1 MRTLYLCGAGNAEGV
16 RLAMLV
22 NRAEKRW
29 DRFLVLDDDPSR
41 HGQELLGAE
50 IAGGISDML
59 AKADPATDNVVNLVG
74 RTTSGRSAVRKKIL
88 ESGVPFAQLIHPRVE
103 TLGVTFGGDD
113 VMIYENAT
121 LCGGSTIGQ
130 GSVVFMNAVVGHGA
144 TVKECA
150 VVGPG
155 AVLNAR
161 VVLGDRAYFGTNA
174 SILPDLTIGED
185 ATVGANSAVM
195 QNVPPGASALGVPA
209 QLLMA
214 SKSAGALDASDSVP
228 KAVGDEK
235 TTEAIRQ
242 VWQEVLELAEAPAK
256 KAGFFDIGGTS
267 LLALELRERIQQVLG
282 KPVSLLDIFR
292 FPTVESLAASLSSSS
307 SGEGNR
313 GAGIGVRRADVR
325 RRRRAQR

>member
-16 RLAMLV
+16 RLAMVV
-22 NRAEKRW
+22 NRAAKKW

-50 IAGGISDML
+50 IAGGISEML
-59 AKADPATDNVVNLVG
+59 ANADPATDNVVNLVG

-88 ESGVPFAQLIHPRVE
+88 ESGVPFAPLIHPRVE

-121 LCGGSTIGQ
+121 LCGGSTIGE

-161 VVLGDRAYFGTNA
+161 VVLCDRAYFGTNA
-174 SILPDLTIGED
+174 SILPDLTIGEE

-195 QNVPPGASALGVPA
+195 ENVPAGASALGVPA
-209 QLLMA
+209 QLLMIG
-214 SKSAGALDASDSVP
+214 KSGRELDASDSVP
-228 KAVGDEK
+228 RAVADER
-235 TTEAIRQ
+235 TIETIRQ
-242 VWQEVLELAEAPAK
+242 VWQEVLELPEAPTQ
-256 KAGFFDIGGTS
+256 KANFFDVGGSS
-267 LLALELRERIQQVLG
+267 LLALLLRERTQEALG

-292 FPTVESLAASLSSSS
+292 FPTVESLAASLSNSS
-307 SGEGNR
+307 SGEGSG
-313 GAGIGVRRADVR
+313 GAGIGARRADIR

>member
-16 RLAMLV
+16 RLAMIV
-22 NRAEKRW
+22 NRTEKKW
-29 DRFLVLDDDPSR
+29 DRLLVLDDDPGK

-50 IAGGISDML
+50 IAGGIAEML

-74 RTTSGRSAVRKKIL
+74 RSTAGRSAVRKKIL
-88 ESGVPFAQLIHPRVE
+88 ESGIPFAQLIHPRVE

-113 VMIYENAT
+113 IMIYENAT

-155 AVLNAR
+155 SVLNAR
-161 VVLGDRAYFGTNA
+161 VVLSDRAYFGTNA
-174 SILPDLTIGED
+174 SILPDLTIGEE

-195 QNVPPGASALGVPA
+195 ENVPAGATAIGVPA
-209 QLLMA
+209 QLLMTA
-214 SKSAGALDASDSVP
+214 KSARTLEASSSVP
-228 KAVGDEK
+228 QVPADEE

-242 VWQEVLELAEAPAK
+242 VWQELLKLSEIPAK
-256 KAGFFDIGGTS
+256 ANFFDVGGTS
-267 LLALELRERIQQVLG
+267 LLALQLRERTQEVLG
-282 KPVSLLDIFR
+282 TPVALLDIFR
-292 FPTVESLAASLSSSS
+292 FPTVETLAASLSSSS
-307 SGEGNR
+307 SGR
-313 GAGIGVRRADVR
+313 GRTGASIGAQRAEIR